1 MIHQLELNFKGSNY
15 KESVDRPRLKR
26 QFEIIR
32 DLMADGLPRT
42 LFQIRN
48 ATGFS
53 EASVSA
59 QLRNLRKP
67 SFGSHTVIKER
78 KSENSGTWY
87 YKLLVNKNL

>member
-1 MIHQLELNFKGSNY
+1 MQERQLELNFSGSNY
-15 KESVDRPRLKR
+15 KPSVDRPRLKR
-26 QFEIIR
+26 QFEIIF
-32 DLMADGLPRT
+32 DLMKDGLPRT

-67 SFGSHTVIKER
+67 SFGSHTVLKER
-78 KSENSGTWY
+78 KSEGSGTWSY
-87 YKLLVNKNL
+87 TLIVNEK